1 MSVSKAKKVFIYDN
15 LAGGLNTYSSESD
28 VDDDQTPDARN
39 FQPFG
44 KSGIERISGT
54 TQVGDTVDSRV
65 VGLASF
71 YNNATGV
78 RGMLRMSGTKMKVY
92 DELNDVW
99 DELST
104 PTYTVGKETNFVQ
117 IGNYLFAHNQV
128 DNMTY
133 FDGASMFTPANGVK
147 LQFGIEY
154 KGYQWGAG
162 NTSNPDTLYRST
174 AADPRDFV
182 GGGADTGQT
191 YTVGLGDGQKITG
204 LAKWSEYL
212 IVFKERST
220 YYLSLSVNDSG
231 SAVTTIK
238 LVNPDIGA
246 VAHRTI
252 DNVEND
258 VYFLSYQGVYVIGNE
273 PNFFNVIRTNE
284 LSASV
289 TDYLREIQPNQLKL
303 AAAIYSS
310 DHRFRIALA
319 EGNSTFNNV
328 ELVAER
334 KYNNSWW
341 INRGKNINCYNEYVN
356 SDLNEN
362 LYYGD
367 DDDGKVYLFD
377 AAASSNAGS
386 AIDASFLSKRFAQ
399 GDQQI
404 VKTYKDCWFEFKS
417 SSGII
422 RITIYIDGEIAS
434 GFPKTV
440 SLSQTPDS
448 AGWGTG
454 IWGQEP
460 VTGEII
466 TVTTSGSVE
475 DTKLLHY
482 FFGNIG
488 IVGRNIQFQL
498 EQSDLEGV
506 VRMVS
511 FRVRAFAKSDY
522 ESIRRA

>member
-1 MSVSKAKKVFIYDN
+1 MAVSKAKKVFIYDR

-28 VDDDQTPDARN
+28 VEDDQTPDARN
-39 FQPFG
+39 VQPYG
-44 KSGIERISGT
+44 KAGVERISGT
-54 TQVGDTVDSRV
+54 TQVGNTIDSRV
-65 VGLASF
+65 VGMASF

-78 RGMLRMSGTKMKVY
+78 RGMLRMSGTKMRLY
-92 DELNDVW
+92 DEVNDEW
-99 DELST
+99 DEIAT
-104 PTYTVGKETNFVQ
+104 PTYTIGKETNFVQ
-117 IGNYLFAHNQV
+117 IGNFLLVHNQF
-128 DNMTY
+128 DNMTCW
-133 FDGASMFTPANGVK
+133 DGSSMTTPANGVK

-154 KGYQWGAG
+154 KGYHWGAG

-204 LAKWSEYL
+204 LAKWNEYL
-212 IVFKERST
+212 IIFKERST
-220 YYLSLSVNDSG
+220 YYLSLTLNDAG
-231 SAVTTIK
+231 NAVTTIK

-246 VAHRTI
+246 VCHRAI

-284 LSASV
+284 LSAAV
-289 TDYLREIQPNQLKL
+289 TDYLREIQPNQLRL

-319 EGNSTFNNV
+319 EGDSSYNNV

-341 INRGKNINCYNEYVN
+341 INRGKNINCYNEYV
-356 SDLNEN
+356 DTGLDEH

-367 DDDGKVYLFD
+367 DNDGKVYMFD
-377 AAASSNAGS
+377 TAANDNAGT

-404 VKTYKDCWFEFKS
+404 VKTYKDCWFEFKT
-417 SSGII
+417 SSGEIT
-422 RITIYIDGEIAS
+422 ITIYIDGEVVP

-440 SLSQTPDS
+440 TLSTTPDS
-448 AGWGTG
+448 AGFGTG
-454 IWGQEP
+454 LF
-460 VTGEII
+460 GEDPIFGEMI
-466 TVTTSGSVE
+466 SVTTSGSVE
-475 DTKLLHY
+475 DTLLLHY
-482 FFGNIG
+482 FFGNVG
-488 IVGRNIQFQL
+488 LVGRNIQFQID
-498 EQSDLEGV
+498 QDGLEGV
-506 VRMVS
+506 FRLAS
-511 FRVRAFAKSDY
+511 FRVRAFAKSDF
-522 ESIRRA
+522 ESIRRI